1 MPLTNLLISEHSI
14 LVRADKTL
22 RGRKKTGDCLSWK
35 LECRFSGEENANNGM
50 WEAENP
56 HVSTCDV
63 VYNVHSTQHYNALQ
77 RQITQ
82 IKQRNFSVL
91 HHVLLSDHTM
101 QQRATTGLHFP
112 MLCLYPTLF
121 LSDIRTSSHCLVN
134 PWPRES
140 VQGIIRFDRKRRPS
154 SELIIYDL
162 RKDVLP

>member
-1 MPLTNLLISEHSI
+1 MAERQKLG
-14 LVRADKTL
+14 
-22 RGRKKTGDCLSWK
+22 GRKRQRIVWAGNWNAVSLAKRMQTMGCGKRKIRTFQPVMW
-35 LECRFSGEENANNGM
+35 CRTYI
-50 WEAENP
+50 P
-56 HVSTCDV
+56 HNTI
-63 VYNVHSTQHYNALQ
+63 NLP

-82 IKQRNFSVL
+82 IKQRKFSVL

-101 QQRATTGLHFP
+101 QQRTTTALHFP

-140 VQGIIRFDRKRRPS
+140 VQGIIRPDQKQRPS